1 MNRIQFSKSFE
12 DFILQTKDESKV
24 SKYLLYYLHGHNV
37 VARHIKCDK
46 INYLTFRKNGTISY
60 LPIGRELKY
69 TDNGEWSR
77 EGRQE
82 GKPAKTITQI
92 LSDAMLRA
100 VTNRDLEIFSNLYKG
115 QASDLYTIK
124 EAKGDEIKEIYNLKI
139 PFTSCMN
146 GEDNTEKLDLYT
158 DNPDRISLLYVK
170 VGNQCVARALMWID
184 NQGNKI
190 IDRVYGSEEFRTMFR
205 DYAKEIGAWKK
216 VYDGAGQSN
225 WFDPEGNTV
234 NEKFFYINVDS
245 DFSQYPYVDTMCY
258 LNDNVSPSTLSNDDQ
273 DATKKLQCTGGG
285 YEDYSRGVE
294 CLGCNGRYDEDDC
307 RWSEYHDAW
316 IHEDDAIYVDDC
328 SDYFHYD
335 RGRRRD
341 AIRIGRRD
349 YILLED
355 CDTVECFRPSEF
367 EDDLVDIDDV
377 CTFTC
382 YKLPCGDL
390 LPSDDAD
397 IVEVLVV
404 DGEIMGQID

>member
-1 MNRIQFSKSFE
+1 MDKIQFSKSFE

-24 SKYLLYYLHGHNV
+24 SKYLHHYLWGNKI
-37 VARHIKCDK
+37 VAKHVKADR

-60 LPIGRELKY
+60 LPIGRELKVNDDG
-69 TDNGEWSR
+69 TWSR
-77 EGRQE
+77 DGRQE

-115 QASDLYTIK
+115 QASELFTIK
-124 EAKGDEIKEIYNLKI
+124 EAKGDEIKEIYQLQI

-146 GEDNTEKLDLYT
+146 GGENASKLGLYT
-158 DNPDRISLLYVK
+158 DNPDVVSLLYVRT
-170 VGNQCVARALMWID
+170 GNQCVARALMWID

-216 VYDGAGQSN
+216 VFDGAGESN
-225 WFDPEGNTV
+225 WFNPEGDTV
-234 NEKFFYINVDS
+234 DRKYFYINVDS
-245 DFSQYPYVDTMCY
+245 EFDSYPYVDTMCY
-258 LNDNVSPSTLSNDDQ
+258 LNDDVSPSVLSNGDT
-273 DATKKLQCTGGG
+273 DATKKLQSTSGG
-285 YEDYSRGVE
+285 YEDYNGIMCRGRS
-294 CLGCNGRYDEDDC
+294 GTYHEDDC
-307 RWSEYHDAW
+307 RWSEYHDEW
-316 IHEDDAIYVDDC
+316 IHEDDAIYIDDAG
-328 SDYFHYD
+328 DYFYD
-335 RGRRRD
+335 GCSRQRD
-341 AIRIGRRD
+341 AIRIGRRA
-349 YILLED
+349 YILVDD
-355 CDTVECFRPSEF
+355 CDTIECFRPSEF

-404 DGEIMGQID
+404 DGEIMGSVD

>member
-1 MNRIQFSKSFE
+1 MDKIQFSKSFE

-24 SKYLLYYLHGHNV
+24 SKYLHHYLWGNKI
-37 VARHIKCDK
+37 VAKHVKADR

-60 LPIGRELKY
+60 LPIGRELKVNDDG
-69 TDNGEWSR
+69 TWSR
-77 EGRQE
+77 DGRQE

-124 EAKGDEIKEIYNLKI
+124 EAKGDEIKEIYQLQI

-146 GEDNTEKLDLYT
+146 GGENTSKLGLYT
-158 DNPDRISLLYVK
+158 NNPDRISLLYVK
-170 VGNQCVARALMWID
+170 AGNQCVARALMWID

-216 VYDGAGQSN
+216 VYDGAGESN
-225 WFDPEGNTV
+225 WFNPEGDTV
-234 NEKFFYINVDS
+234 DRKYFYIKVDS
-245 DFSQYPYVDTMCY
+245 DFESYPYVDTMCY
-258 LNDNVSPSTLSNDDQ
+258 LNDNVSPSTLSNNDQ
-273 DATKKLQCTGGG
+273 DATKKLQCTSGG
-285 YEDYSRGVE
+285 YEDLDGIE
-294 CLGCNGRYDEDDC
+294 CFDRSGRYNEDDC

-316 IHEDDAIYVDDC
+316 IYEDDAVYIEDI
-328 SDYFHYD
+328 SDYFYYD
-335 RGRRRD
+335 NGRRRD

-349 YILLED
+349 YILVDD
-355 CDTVECFRPSEF
+355 CEEVEVFDPSSLDEGLM
-367 EDDLVDIDDV
+367 EIDDV

-397 IVEVLVV
+397 IVEVFVI